1 MLRYF
6 PELREPLLAQLPD
19 QVVLDGEL
27 VIATPKGLDFDALQL
42 RQHPAA
48 SRVKKLAVEIP
59 ASYVAFDLLALS
71 GESLLDEPF
80 RDRRAGL
87 ERLLGDATPPLY
99 VTPATTS
106 RDQALQWF
114 DAFEGAGFDGIVA
127 KPLASTY
134 QPGVRAML
142 KVKHERTCDC
152 VVAGYRMHKDGNG
165 VGSLLVGLYDDEH
178 VLHHVGVVSAMA
190 APLRKQLLEDVQP
203 LRKNA
208 LADHPWREWA
218 DAMNEAAASGQR
230 MPGGP
235 NRWNASKDM
244 SWEPLR
250 IERVCEAEYEGLLNG
265 RFRHNALPALARRQ
279 GPRRLHLR
287 AARGGRADRAAR
299 DVHVPVPWAPPDLR
313 RYAGR
318 THPKSPH
325 IRLPDGARPAR
336 YNRLVLFGGPD
347 RRACTGELE
356 GQGTWAL
363 AHVFL
368 ARALFGPRR
377 TAAVANVDA
386 QVEALRRRVAPV
398 VAALDLELYDIELS
412 GASGSRILRVTV
424 TRPGGVDLDAITA
437 VTQAVSPMLDDGP
450 APAGPFLLEVSSP
463 GVERACARRRTT
475 RARSG

>member
-1 MLRYF
+1 MALPVNPPFEPMLAKLTREMPSLADLSFEPKWDGFRCVVFRDGDELDLQSRNQKPLLRYF

-19 QVVLDGEL
+19 QIVLDGEL
-27 VIATPKGLDFDALQL
+27 VIATPRGLDFDALQL
-42 RQHPAA
+42 RQHPAE

-59 ASYVAFDLLALS
+59 ASYVAFDLLAL
-71 GESLLDEPF
+71 GNESLLDEPF

-87 ERLLGDATPPLY
+87 ERLLGDAEPPLY

-127 KPLASTY
+127 KPFASTY

-165 VGSLLVGLYDDEH
+165 LGSLLVGLYDDEH

-208 LADHPWREWA
+208 LAAHPWREWA

-250 IERVCEAEYEGLLNG
+250 IERVCEAEYEGLMNG
-265 RFRHNALPALARRQ
+265 RFRHNARFR
-279 GPRRLHLR
+279 HW
-287 AARGGRADRAAR
+287 R
-299 DVHVPVPWAPPDLR
+299 DDKDPD
-313 RYAGR
+313 
-318 THPKSPH
+318 
-325 IRLPDGARPAR
+325 D
-336 YNRLVLFGGPD
+336 
-347 RRACTGELE
+347 CTY
-356 GQGTWAL
+356 GQL
-363 AHVFL
+363 D
-368 ARALFGPRR
+368 
-377 TAAVANVDA
+377 AVA
-386 QVEALRRRVAPV
+386 
-398 VAALDLELYDIELS
+398 
-412 GASGSRILRVTV
+412 
-424 TRPGGVDLDAITA
+424 
-437 VTQAVSPMLDDGP
+437 P
-450 APAGPFLLEVSSP
+450 AELLEMF
-463 GVERACARRRTT
+463 G
-475 RARSG
+475 